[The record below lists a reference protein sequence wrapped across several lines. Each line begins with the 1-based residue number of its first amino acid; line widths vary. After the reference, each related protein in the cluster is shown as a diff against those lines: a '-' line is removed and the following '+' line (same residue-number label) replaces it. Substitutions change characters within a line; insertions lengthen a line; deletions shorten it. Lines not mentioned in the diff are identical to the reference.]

1 MYKKKKKEKEGLT
14 AHLTKRDSPF
24 DKTKKRRL
32 MGSSDRFGND
42 NQNGIKK
49 WLTEKKKN
57 DFQK

>member
-1 MYKKKKKEKEGLT
+1 
-14 AHLTKRDSPF
+14 
-24 DKTKKRRL
+24 